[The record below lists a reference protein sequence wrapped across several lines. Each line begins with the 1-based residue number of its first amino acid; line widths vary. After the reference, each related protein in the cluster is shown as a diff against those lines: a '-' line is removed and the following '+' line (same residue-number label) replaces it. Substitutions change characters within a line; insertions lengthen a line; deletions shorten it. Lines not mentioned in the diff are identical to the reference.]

1 MSKFLLSLTAA
12 AALMGGQAFAA
23 PAAKT
28 APPVESTQSAP
39 PATTPATPAP
49 ATTESTTPA
58 PSDPA
63 TTDQTTTPPSAPA
76 TTPAPT
82 GAATDTAT
90 TTTAPATPA
99 AVTVGL
105 PVKDNTG
112 AVIGSVTE
120 LKPGPTGTNLVT
132 IKMGEKTFAV
142 ESTKLVVK
150 DGAAEINTTQK
161 DLEAMLATPPKK

>member
-12 AALMGGQAFAA
+12 VAVMGGQAFAA

-39 PATTPATPAP
+39 PATTPAPTPP
-49 ATTESTTPA
+49 ATTPA
-58 PSDPA
+58 PTDPA

-90 TTTAPATPA
+90 TTPAAPA

-105 PVKDNTG
+105 PVKDSTG

-120 LKPGPTGTNLVT
+120 LKPGPTGANLVT
-132 IKMGEKTFAV
+132 IKMGDKTFAV
-142 ESTKLVVK
+142 ESSKLVVQN
-150 DGAAEINTTQK
+150 GAAVINTTQK
-161 DLEAMLATPPKK
+161 DLEAMLAPKK

>member
-39 PATTPATPAP
+39 PATTPAAPAP
-49 ATTESTTPA
+49 TAPAPTTPT

-82 GAATDTAT
+82 GAATDTST
-90 TTTAPATPA
+90 SAPAA
-99 AVTVGL
+99 HGIVQAGL

-112 AVIGSVTE
+112 AVIGSIAEVKTDPAG
-120 LKPGPTGTNLVT
+120 KNMVT
-132 IKMGEKTFAV
+132 IKMGSQSFAV
-142 ESTKLVVK
+142 EAGKLVV
-150 DGAAEINTTQK
+150 DNGVATINTTQK
-161 DLEAMLATPPKK
+161 DLEAMLAPKK